1 MVEAVV
7 EQKRIEETA
16 LAVPDQ
22 AQMLV
27 IATDVDLEVAGEL
40 LTGIKRLRK
49 EIDGSFN
56 PIIKKALE
64 AHKEALSQKKRVD
77 APLVRAEGIIK
88 PKIAQY
94 TADQERKRREE
105 EARIRREEETC

>member
-27 IATDVDLEVAGEL
+27 IVTDADLGVAGEL
-40 LTGIKRLRK
+40 LTGIKRIRK
-49 EIDGSFN
+49 EINGTFD
-56 PIIKKALE
+56 PIIKKAHE
-64 AHKEALSQKKRVD
+64 AHKEAVSQKKTR
-77 APLVRAEGIIK
+77 
-88 PKIAQY
+88 
-94 TADQERKRREE
+94 
-105 EARIRREEETC
+105 